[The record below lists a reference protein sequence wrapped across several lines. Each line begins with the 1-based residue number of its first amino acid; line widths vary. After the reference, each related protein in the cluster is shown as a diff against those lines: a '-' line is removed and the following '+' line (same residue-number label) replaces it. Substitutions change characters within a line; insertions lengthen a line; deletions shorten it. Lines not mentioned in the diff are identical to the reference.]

1 MADSRI
7 KGITVEIGGDTSQLS
22 KALSGVNTQLR
33 GTTSQLKDVERLLKL
48 DPGNVELLEQKQRLL
63 SGAIEETEE
72 KLDSLREAEKQVQAQ
87 FERGEVSQAQY
98 NGLQREIAAT
108 EISLRDLRE
117 QARQTDKS
125 ISGIDESPVED
136 VEQAADQAADA
147 LEDAGKEASN
157 FGDYLKAG
165 AVIEGIKGIGS
176 AISDLSEETQEY
188 RKIMGSLEVS
198 SENAG
203 YSAEQTEQT
212 YRQLYGVL
220 GDDQTAATTTANL
233 QALGM
238 SQRELTELTNA
249 AIGAWATYGDSIPID
264 GLAESVNET
273 IRAGQVTGTFADVL
287 NWGSKEGETFGV
299 TMKEATEE
307 NKEWNE
313 SVADCETAEDYFNL
327 ALQEAG
333 SQAER
338 QNLVMQALASQGLA
352 EAGQAWRDNNAD
364 LVAANEA
371 QATFAENAAEL
382 SEKVA
387 PITNEVKEG
396 FNDIFEAILQ
406 LMEGID
412 FEAIA
417 QSIDSAFTF
426 FVNNVVPV
434 VADFLSFLIENG
446 DLIVSILVA
455 IAGGLAAM
463 KLAEFAG
470 NISSVING
478 TKTLSSTFPLL
489 GNAIS
494 ILTKPIFLVGG
505 AITALVLLF
514 ATKGKEIK
522 AILDNVDAFL
532 QNVFATDFSESFG
545 FLGQVLN
552 AFLGVFEAVWNTVH
566 GVLDG
571 ITTFVQCVFSGNWN
585 QAWDGIKQIFG
596 SVMNGISQLGQN
608 LITGILRIFTD
619 GLNGLKNLLMNL
631 VSYIGGVFSQ
641 AWSNAWNGV
650 KNIFS
655 NILGGLGD
663 TAKSIFNGAIGA
675 INGLITGIN
684 WVIGKVNSISIDL
697 PFGAGHIGF
706 NIPKLSQIAYLAR
719 GGILTQGNAIV
730 GEAGPELLTM
740 SSRGAVVQPLT
751 NNTTNNSL
759 GGITVNVY
767 GAPGQDISEL
777 ADLVANRVEA
787 AVQRQKAVWA

>member
-1 MADSRI
+1 MADRI

-22 KALSGVNTQLR
+22 KALSGVNNELRNTQ
-33 GTTSQLKDVERLLKL
+33 SQLKDVERLLKL

-147 LEDAGKEASN
+147 LEDAGKEANS

-165 AVIEGIKGIGS
+165 AIIEGVKGIGS

-233 QALGM
+233 QALG
-238 SQRELTELTNA
+238 LTQSDLTKMTNI

-264 GLAESVNET
+264 SLSEAINET
-273 IRAGQVTGTFADVL
+273 AKTGTVTGTLADAL
-287 NWGSKEGETFGV
+287 NWAGV
-299 TMKEATEE
+299 SEDEFNERLATT
-307 NKEWNE
+307 
-313 SVADCETAEDYFNL
+313 SD
-327 ALQEAG
+327 Q
-333 SQAER
+333 SER
-338 QNLVMQALASQGLA
+338 ANMILEQLTGQGLA

-371 QATFAENAAEL
+371 QADFAENAAEL

-406 LMEGID
+406 LMDDID

-417 QSIDSAFTF
+417 QSIDSAFSF
-426 FVNNVVPV
+426 FVNNVIPILV
-434 VADFLSFLIENG
+434 DFLNFLVENG
-446 DLIVSILVA
+446 DLIASILVA

-463 KLAEFAG
+463 KLAEFG
-470 NISSVING
+470 QNIISVISG
-478 TKTLSSTFPLL
+478 VSTLSQTFPLL
-489 GNAIS
+489 GGAIS
-494 ILTKPIFLVGG
+494 ALTNPVFLVGA
-505 AITALVLLF
+505 AITGLAALFLL
-514 ATKGKEIK
+514 KGDEIK
-522 AILDNVDAFL
+522 QILQSVDDFL
-532 QNVFATDFSESFG
+532 QLIFAVDFEEVFGWLGGILNG
-545 FLGQVLN
+545 FLDIGEGVWK
-552 AFLGVFEAVWNTVH
+552 AFKGTLEG
-566 GVLDG
+566 LID
-571 ITTFVQCVFSGNWN
+571 FVQGVFSGDWE
-585 QAWDGIKQIFG
+585 K
-596 SVMNGISQLGQN
+596 
-608 LITGILRIFTD
+608 
-619 GLNGLKNLLMNL
+619 
-631 VSYIGGVFSQ
+631 
-641 AWSNAWNGV
+641 AWNGV
-650 KNIFS
+650 VTIFTS
-655 NILGGLGD
+655 IFGGLGD
-663 TAKSIFNGAIGA
+663 LAKGILNVAIGA
-675 INGLITGIN
+675 INGLISGIN
-684 WVIGKVNSISIDL
+684 WVIDRINSISVDL
-697 PFGAGHIGF
+697 PFGMGHIGF
-706 NIPKLSQIAYLAR
+706 DIPKLSEIAYLAR

-730 GEAGPELLTM
+730 GEEGPELLTM
-740 SSRGAVVQPLT
+740 SPRGAVVQPLT

-777 ADLVANRVEA
+777 ADLVADRVEA
-787 AVQRQKAVWA
+787 AVQRQKAVWGCGNI

>member
-1 MADSRI
+1 MADRI

-22 KALSGVNTQLR
+22 KALSGVNNELRNTQ
-33 GTTSQLKDVERLLKL
+33 SQLKDVERLLKL

-147 LEDAGKEASN
+147 LEDAGKEANS

-165 AVIEGIKGIGS
+165 AIIEGVKGIGS

-233 QALGM
+233 QALG
-238 SQRELTELTNA
+238 LTQSDLTKMTNI

-264 GLAESVNET
+264 SLSEAINET
-273 IRAGQVTGTFADVL
+273 AKTGTVTGTLADAL
-287 NWGSKEGETFGV
+287 NWAGV
-299 TMKEATEE
+299 SEDEFNERLATT
-307 NKEWNE
+307 
-313 SVADCETAEDYFNL
+313 SD
-327 ALQEAG
+327 Q
-333 SQAER
+333 SER
-338 QNLVMQALASQGLA
+338 ANMILEQLTGQGLA

-371 QATFAENAAEL
+371 QADFAENAAEL

-406 LMEGID
+406 LMDDID

-417 QSIDSAFTF
+417 QSIDSAFSF
-426 FVNNVVPV
+426 FVNNVIPILV
-434 VADFLSFLIENG
+434 DFLNFLVENG
-446 DLIVSILVA
+446 DLIASILVA

-463 KLAEFAG
+463 KLAEFG
-470 NISSVING
+470 QNIISVISG
-478 TKTLSSTFPLL
+478 VSTLSQTFPLL
-489 GNAIS
+489 GGAIS
-494 ILTKPIFLVGG
+494 ALTNPVFLVGA
-505 AITALVLLF
+505 AITGLAALFLL
-514 ATKGKEIK
+514 KGDEIK
-522 AILDNVDAFL
+522 QILQSVDDFL
-532 QNVFATDFSESFG
+532 QLIFAVDFEEVFGWLGGILNG
-545 FLGQVLN
+545 FLDIGEGVWK
-552 AFLGVFEAVWNTVH
+552 AFKGTLEG
-566 GVLDG
+566 LID
-571 ITTFVQCVFSGNWN
+571 FVQGVFSGDWE
-585 QAWDGIKQIFG
+585 K
-596 SVMNGISQLGQN
+596 
-608 LITGILRIFTD
+608 
-619 GLNGLKNLLMNL
+619 
-631 VSYIGGVFSQ
+631 
-641 AWSNAWNGV
+641 AWNGV
-650 KNIFS
+650 VTIFTS
-655 NILGGLGD
+655 IFGGLGD
-663 TAKSIFNGAIGA
+663 LAKGILNVAIGA
-675 INGLITGIN
+675 INGLISGIN
-684 WVIGKVNSISIDL
+684 WVIDRINSISVDL
-697 PFGAGHIGF
+697 PFGMGHIGF
-706 NIPKLSQIAYLAR
+706 DIPKLSEIAYLAR

-730 GEAGPELLTM
+730 GEEGPELLTM
-740 SSRGAVVQPLT
+740 SQRGAVVQPLT

-777 ADLVANRVEA
+777 ADLVADRVEA
-787 AVQRQKAVWA
+787 AVQRQKAVWGCGNI

>member
-1 MADSRI
+1 MADRI

-22 KALSGVNTQLR
+22 KALSGVNSELRSTQ
-33 GTTSQLKDVERLLKL
+33 SQLKDVERLLKL

-87 FERGEVSQAQY
+87 FERGEISQAQY

-136 VEQAADQAADA
+136 VEQAADQAAGA

-249 AIGAWATYGDSIPID
+249 AIGAWAKYGDSIPID

-299 TMKEATEE
+299 TMKAATEE

-338 QNLVMQALASQGLA
+338 QNLVMQALASQGLSD
-352 EAGQAWRDNNAD
+352 AGKAWRENNED

-371 QATFAENAAEL
+371 QADFAENAAEL

-406 LMEGID
+406 LMDDID

-417 QSIDSAFTF
+417 KSIDSAFSF
-426 FVNNVVPV
+426 FVNNVIPILV
-434 VADFLSFLIENG
+434 DFLNFLVENG
-446 DLIVSILVA
+446 DLIASILVA

-463 KLAEFAG
+463 KLAEFG
-470 NISSVING
+470 QNIISVISG
-478 TKTLSSTFPLL
+478 VSTLSQTFPLL
-489 GNAIS
+489 GGAIS
-494 ILTKPIFLVGG
+494 ALTNPVFLVGA
-505 AITALVLLF
+505 AITGLAALFLL
-514 ATKGKEIK
+514 KGDEIK
-522 AILDNVDAFL
+522 QILQSVDDFL
-532 QNVFATDFSESFG
+532 QLIFAVDFEEVFGWLGGIMNG
-545 FLGQVLN
+545 FLDIGEGVWK
-552 AFLGVFEAVWNTVH
+552 AFKGTLEG
-566 GVLDG
+566 LID
-571 ITTFVQCVFSGNWN
+571 FVQGVFSGDWE
-585 QAWDGIKQIFG
+585 K
-596 SVMNGISQLGQN
+596 
-608 LITGILRIFTD
+608 
-619 GLNGLKNLLMNL
+619 
-631 VSYIGGVFSQ
+631 
-641 AWSNAWNGV
+641 AWNGV
-650 KNIFS
+650 VTIFTS
-655 NILGGLGD
+655 IFGGLGD
-663 TAKSIFNGAIGA
+663 LAKGILNVAIGA
-675 INGLITGIN
+675 INGLISGIN
-684 WVIGKVNSISIDL
+684 WVIDRINSISVDL
-697 PFGAGHIGF
+697 PFGMGHIGF
-706 NIPKLSQIAYLAR
+706 DIPKLSEIAYLAR

-730 GEAGPELLTM
+730 GEEGPELLTL
-740 SSRGAVVQPLT
+740 SPRGAVVQPLT

-777 ADLVANRVEA
+777 ADLVADRVEA
-787 AVQRQKAVWA
+787 AVQRQKAVWG